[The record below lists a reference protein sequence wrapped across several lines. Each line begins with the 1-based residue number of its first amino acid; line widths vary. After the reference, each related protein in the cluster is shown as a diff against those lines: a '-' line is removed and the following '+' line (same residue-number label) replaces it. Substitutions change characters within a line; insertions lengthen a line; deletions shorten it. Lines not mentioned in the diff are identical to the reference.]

1 MYNVIVWKTN
11 GNEDIRVFKKKPT
24 FSEIYPL
31 INCSMIEIQKAYL
44 KDDHKTY
51 EMYCDEEAKL
61 SRKPANEK
69 ATIAWY
75 RWLNNAGRMCMP
87 GDTINGDVAIIK
99 KLDVKINDKTKDIQ
113 SIS

>member
-1 MYNVIVWKTN
+1 MFGLNLGVDLLDCLRKYANDKNVSMSVIVKTLVKNYLIEKGQYVQRNSVEDN

-24 FSEIYPL
+24 FNEIYPL

-61 SRKPANEK
+61 S
-69 ATIAWY
+69 
-75 RWLNNAGRMCMP
+75 
-87 GDTINGDVAIIK
+87 
-99 KLDVKINDKTKDIQ
+99 
-113 SIS
+113 S